1 MPNASL
7 ISQVSAFGDLPE
19 PSGSRQERLSA
30 ANCRRELDSKES
42 THETNEES
50 ILFDLV
56 RRGVGLIKRRPN
68 PGRDSAQTTGETR
81 GRDRRPG
88 KRSLSLLPERVSHPR
103 ARP

>member
-1 MPNASL
+1 MPNTTL
-7 ISQVSAFGDLPE
+7 ISQISAFGDLPE

-50 ILFDLV
+50 IPFDLV
-56 RRGVGLIKRRPN
+56 RRNVRLIECRPN

-88 KRSLSLLPERVSHPR
+88 KRGLPLLQKRVSRSR